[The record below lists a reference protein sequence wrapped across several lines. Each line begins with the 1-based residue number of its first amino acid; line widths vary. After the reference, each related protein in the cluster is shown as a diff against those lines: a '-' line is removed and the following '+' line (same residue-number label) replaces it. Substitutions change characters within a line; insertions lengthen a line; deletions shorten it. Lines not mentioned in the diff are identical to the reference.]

1 MKKLNDLEQYFNE
14 QLEYYINGDI
24 KKLSAKNKKLLKL
37 FKTYDIEF
45 RIFALNE
52 VKNSYFSWVIENTP
66 TIEENFNRLIFLINS
81 RKSEIEKKFK
91 QFDNRDYEY
100 YELNI
105 ESENEESLDN
115 YEKLCKEV
123 GL

>member
-1 MKKLNDLEQYFNE
+1 MKLNDLEQYFNE

-66 TIEENFNRLIFLINS
+66 TLEENFNRLIFLINS

-91 QFDNRDYEY
+91 QSDNRNYEY
-100 YELNI
+100 YELSI
-105 ESENEESLDN
+105 ESENEESLNN

>member
-1 MKKLNDLEQYFNE
+1 MKLNDLEQYFNE

>member
-1 MKKLNDLEQYFNE
+1 MKLNDLEQYFNE

-66 TIEENFNRLIFLINS
+66 TLEENFNRLIFLINS

-91 QFDNRDYEY
+91 QSDNRNYEY

-105 ESENEESLDN
+105 ESENEESLNN

>member
-1 MKKLNDLEQYFNE
+1 MKLNDLEKYFNE